1 MEEMVDIEKIQSKPS
16 KPKPGKFKGW
26 LKKTFRK
33 SNQAESNSKEKCSKA
48 TISVTE
54 HHEFPK
60 ELVFDFYTVDL
71 NEVIGGGFFSVVHTG
86 FLHLV
91 RVRR

>member
-33 SNQAESNSKEKCSKA
+33 SNQAESNSNEKCSKA

-86 FLHLV
+86 FLHLD